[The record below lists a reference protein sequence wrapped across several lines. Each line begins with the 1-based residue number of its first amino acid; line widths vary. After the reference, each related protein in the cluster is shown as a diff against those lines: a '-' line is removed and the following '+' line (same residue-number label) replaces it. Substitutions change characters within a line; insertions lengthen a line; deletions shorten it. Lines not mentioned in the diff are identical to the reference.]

1 MHRLNTIAA
10 ASIHNCPARRFHK
23 RFQAVAAISVII
35 LSLIPGVSASICAAA
50 EGDARHHLQVEL
62 FPEKQML
69 QAVDQIT
76 IEKSPGEKLDF
87 KLSRRA
93 EQITVTVNG
102 RFRKFDFGDGR
113 LQVGLAAGENNHKIR
128 ISIRYWAIFDDPA
141 PIRPENADNPGYGVS
156 ATISKRGCFL
166 LAGSDW
172 YPQWAGGHSIYTLKV
187 IAPKGMLAVTAGQLE
202 GHQTQDGKSVST
214 WVVDDPIRGLSLSA
228 GAYIVRQ
235 KKVANITAMT
245 YFFPETDHLAGA
257 YLDATVRYLKL
268 YQDLFGPYPFDK
280 FAVVEN
286 FFPTGYGFPSY
297 TLIGGSVLRLPFIIH
312 TSLGHEIAHCWWGN
326 GVRVDYDA
334 GNWSEAL
341 TTYVA
346 DYHYKEIKS
355 AQDARGYRLQI
366 LRNYATLVKPDRDF
380 ALKQFQ
386 SRYDPITKT
395 IGYDKG
401 AMVFHMLRRQV
412 GEEAFW
418 GALKD
423 LYRDRLFKSTSWSDI
438 QKAFEARGQ
447 QSLKIFFDQW
457 VFQRGAPRFYLDAV
471 QARRTGS
478 TWKIEGR
485 IVQESPQYSFDLDI
499 LLESQGRTD
508 SKIIRVSERETP
520 FQITS
525 RSMPLSLVADPD
537 SQIMRRLFPI
547 EIPPAINAIKSS
559 SAVLAVLSADLEPQV
574 KSAARTLMRSLGL
587 KNYAFAE
594 EKNVNREQ
602 MLDRDILMIGYPQNK
617 ALFGHLPDQFAIDPE
632 SFVLNEKAY
641 KQPSDVFF
649 GVFAH
654 PFSENRIA
662 ALFFPLSSHQAE
674 NVARKIT
681 HYGKYSY
688 LAFENG
694 QNRAKGFWPLE
705 QSPLEHRWKEAM
717 VE

>member
-1 MHRLNTIAA
+1 
-10 ASIHNCPARRFHK
+10 
-23 RFQAVAAISVII
+23 V
-35 LSLIPGVSASICAAA
+35 
-50 EGDARHHLQVEL
+50 
-62 FPEKQML
+62 
-69 QAVDQIT
+69 
-76 IEKSPGEKLDF
+76 
-87 KLSRRA
+87 
-93 EQITVTVNG
+93 
-102 RFRKFDFGDGR
+102 
-113 LQVGLAAGENNHKIR
+113 
-128 ISIRYWAIFDDPA
+128 
-141 PIRPENADNPGYGVS
+141 
-156 ATISKRGCFL
+156 
-166 LAGSDW
+166 
-172 YPQWAGGHSIYTLKV
+172 
-187 IAPKGMLAVTAGQLE
+187 
-202 GHQTQDGKSVST
+202 
-214 WVVDDPIRGLSLSA
+214 
-228 GAYIVRQ
+228 GAYIVRE
-235 KKVANITAMT
+235 KKVGSITAAT
-245 YFFPETDHLAGA
+245 YFFPETDQLAQA
-257 YLDATVRYLKL
+257 YLDATVGYLKL

-341 TTYVA
+341 TTYIA
-346 DYHYKEIKS
+346 DYHYKEMKS

-380 ALKQFQ
+380 ALNKFQ
-386 SRYDPITKT
+386 NRYDPITKT

-412 GEEAFW
+412 GEGAFW

-423 LYRDRLFKSTSWSDI
+423 LYRDRLFKLTSWSDI

-457 VFQRGAPRFYLDAV
+457 VFQKGAPRFYLDAV

-485 IVQESPQYSFDLDI
+485 IVQESSQYSFDLDL

-508 SKIIRVSERETP
+508 SKTIRVSDKETP

-525 RSMPLSLVADPD
+525 ESRPLSLVADPA

-559 SAVLAVLSADLEPQV
+559 SAVLTVLSADLEPQV
-574 KSAARTLMRSLGL
+574 KSAARTLMLSLGL
-587 KNYAFAE
+587 KNYAFAA
-594 EKNVNREQ
+594 EKNINHEQ
-602 MLDRDILMIGYPQNK
+602 ILDRDILMIGYPQDK
-617 ALFGHLPDQFAIDPE
+617 ALLRSLPDHVTVNPK
-632 SFVLNEKAY
+632 SFILNEKTY
-641 KQPSDVFF
+641 EQPSDVFF

-662 ALFFPLSSHQAE
+662 ALFLPLSSHQAE

-694 QNRAKGFWPLE
+694 QNRAKGFWPIE
-705 QSPLEHRWKEAM
+705 QSPLQHRWNEAM

>member
-1 MHRLNTIAA
+1 LNKKVITSIDISPTERFYEHIRAIAA
-10 ASIHNCPARRFHK
+10 GFGAALWLILVVSVSVCPAD
-23 RFQAVAAISVII
+23 
-35 LSLIPGVSASICAAA
+35 
-50 EGDARHHLQVEL
+50 EGNADHQLRVEL
-62 FPEKQML
+62 FPEQQML
-69 QAVDQIT
+69 KAVDQIT
-76 IEKSPGEKLDF
+76 IEKSPGSTLDF
-87 KLSRRA
+87 TLSRRA
-93 EQITVTVNG
+93 EQIEVTVNG
-102 RFRKFDFGDGR
+102 RPREFDFKDGR
-113 LQVGLAAGENNHKIR
+113 LRLGLTVAEKSKKIR
-128 ISIRYWAIFDDPA
+128 ITIRYTAVFDDPV
-141 PIRPENADNPGYGVS
+141 PIRPVNADNPGYGVS
-156 ATISKRGCFL
+156 ATISEHGSFL
-166 LAGSDW
+166 LAGSGW
-172 YPQWAGGHSIYTLKV
+172 YPQWDDGQSRYALNV
-187 IAPKGMLAVTAGQLE
+187 IAPQGMLAVTAGQSK
-202 GHQTQDGKSVST
+202 GHVTGNGKTEST
-214 WVVDDPIRGLSLSA
+214 WMISDPIRGLSLSV
-228 GAYIVRQ
+228 GPYTVRE
-235 KKVANITAMT
+235 KKVGNITAAT
-245 YFFPETDHLAGA
+245 YFFPETDHLSDA

-297 TLIGGSVLRLPFIIH
+297 TLIGGTVLRLPFIVH

-346 DYHYKEIKS
+346 DYHYKEMKS
-355 AQDARGYRLQI
+355 AEDARSYRLQI
-366 LRNYATLVKPDRDF
+366 LRNYATLARPDRDF

-386 SRYDPITKT
+386 SRTDPITKT

-418 GALKD
+418 GALRD
-423 LYRDRLFKSTSWSDI
+423 LYRDRLFKSTSWRDI

-447 QSLKIFFDQW
+447 QSLRIFFDQW
-457 VFQRGAPRFYLDAV
+457 VFQKGAPRFYLDAV
-471 QARRTGS
+471 QAKRAGS
-478 TWKIEGR
+478 TWEIEGR
-485 IVQESPQYSFDLDI
+485 IVQENPPYSFDLDL
-499 LLESQGRTD
+499 LLESQDRTV
-508 SKIIRVSERETP
+508 SKTIRVSERETP

-525 RSMPLSLVADPD
+525 KSMPLRLAADPD
-537 SQIMRRLFPI
+537 SQVMRRLFPI

-594 EKNVNREQ
+594 EKNINRKK
-602 MLDRDILMIGYPQNK
+602 MLDRDILMIGYPQDK
-617 ALFGHLPDQFAIDPE
+617 ALFGHLPDQVAIDPK

-662 ALFFPLSSHQAE
+662 ALFFPLSSQQAE

-694 QNRAKGFWPLE
+694 RNRAKGFWSIE
-705 QSPLEHRWKEAM
+705 RSPLEYRWSYRDAE
-717 VE
+717 